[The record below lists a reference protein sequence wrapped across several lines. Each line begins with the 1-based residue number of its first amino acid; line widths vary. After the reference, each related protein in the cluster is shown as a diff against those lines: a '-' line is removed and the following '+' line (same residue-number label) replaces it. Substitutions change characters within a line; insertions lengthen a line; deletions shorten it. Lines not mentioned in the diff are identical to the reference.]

1 MSLNRVR
8 KTADDAA
15 PFKGGGG
22 AALLVV
28 ESVHKRFPGVHALK
42 GVSFEVRAGE
52 IHALVGEN
60 GAGKSTL
67 MRILAG
73 VHPPDGGSIRIDG
86 NPVTIGSPAEGLR
99 LGIAMVYQ
107 DTRLAPTLD
116 VAWNL
121 ALGHEPGGAVFVDRR
136 AMDEAARDA
145 LAAVGA
151 DIDPRRMAGD
161 LSRAE
166 RQQVEIARAL
176 ARRARVLILDEPTSA
191 LTLAETDRLME
202 ILSDLR
208 VRGTGIVF
216 ISHRVPEVLAL
227 ADRITVLKDGEVAG
241 EVAAAG
247 ATQQQIVELM
257 VGRPIGLAFPPRAKG
272 AGEVAARLR
281 LKGDADATE
290 IVLRRGIITGFA
302 GLQDAGQSA
311 AARALFGDTG
321 ADYDIEVGGAPF
333 QPRGPADALGA
344 SIVYVPSDRRGEGLS
359 ETHGIRENIALPYV
373 DRWATVGL
381 LATAREAAEV
391 DGAARAIGVKAPDW
405 ETPLSSLS
413 GGNQQKVVFARWGL
427 HAADVLVFDEPTQ
440 GVDVATKLELYR
452 LIRDRAASG
461 AAVAVISS
469 DLVELIGLSD
479 RIVVFSDGRP
489 VRDVDGATATEAG
502 LLSLAVTG
510 GRRRDESGTT
520 ATGARLAIFGR
531 YGPTALLLLL
541 VAAIFAVT
549 AANTDFF
556 LTARNLGSLAGQ
568 AAPLL
573 FAALGQMAVILLGGI
588 DLTVGPVISLVTTIA
603 SYLLAPDAPVPAA
616 VGIAACLGAGLAVG
630 ALNAAVIVL
639 FRIPDLVA
647 TLGTFSVVQGL
658 ALIVRP
664 SPGGTLDPEIA
675 AAITER
681 IGRLPLVFIAAV
693 LVYVLV
699 EAILVRGRLGARL
712 YALGGSA
719 EAAAVAGIRGGRLR
733 AFAYMFS
740 GVMAAVAGLII
751 AARIGSGDPQ
761 AGSAFTLA
769 SVTAVVVGGTS
780 VFGGVGTAAGTFLG
794 ATLVILIQN
803 VLNQF
808 QVSAYWQYIWTGL
821 LTIAAVAGYG
831 LRSPDRRGAMA
842 ARARAALRV
851 TKVKKR
857 EGDV

>member
-1 MSLNRVR
+1 MSVDQGN
-8 KTADDAA
+8 KTADSFA
-15 PFKGGGG
+15 PQKGGG
-22 AALLVV
+22 ATPLLAVDAI
-28 ESVHKRFPGVHALK
+28 HKRFPGVHALK

-73 VHPPDGGSIRIDG
+73 VHPPDEGTIRIDG
-86 NPVTIGSPAEGLR
+86 AAVTIGSPAEGLR

-136 AMDEAARDA
+136 AMDDAARAA

-176 ARRARVLILDEPTSA
+176 ARQARVLILDEPTSA
-191 LTLAETDRLME
+191 LTLTETARLME
-202 ILSDLR
+202 ILSGLR
-208 VRGTGIVF
+208 ARGTGIVF

-241 EVAAAG
+241 EVAADK
-247 ATQQQIVELM
+247 ATPQQIVEMM
-257 VGRPIGLAFPPRAKG
+257 VGRPIGLAFPPRAEG
-272 AGEVAARLR
+272 TGEVAARLR
-281 LKGDADATE
+281 LTGVADAAE
-290 IVLRRGIITGFA
+290 IVLRRGTITGFA

-311 AARALFGDTG
+311 AARALFGDSSV
-321 ADYDIEVGGAPF
+321 AYDMEVGGAPF
-333 QPRGPADALGA
+333 QPRGPADALAA
-344 SIVYVPSDRRGEGLS
+344 SVVYVPADRRGEGLS
-359 ETHGIRENIALPYV
+359 ESHGIRENIALPFVGEWATTGFLATGREATEV
-373 DRWATVGL
+373 DR
-381 LATAREAAEV
+381 
-391 DGAARAIGVKAPDW
+391 AARAIGVKAPDW
-405 ETPLSSLS
+405 ETPLQALS

-427 HAADVLVFDEPTQ
+427 QSADVLVFDEPTQ

-452 LIRDRAASG
+452 LIRDRATAG

-479 RIVVFSDGRP
+479 RIMVFSDGRP
-489 VRDVDGATATEAG
+489 VAEVDAATATEAG

-510 GRRRDESGTT
+510 GRRNEGRDTV
-520 ATGARLAIFGR
+520 AKDARRAQFGR
-531 YGPTALLLLL
+531 YGPAALLLLL
-541 VAAIFAVT
+541 VAAIFTVT

-556 LTARNLGSLAGQ
+556 LTPRNLGALAGQ

-588 DLTVGPVISLVTTIA
+588 DLTVGPIISLVTTIA
-603 SYLLAPDAPVPAA
+603 SYLLAADAPVPAA

-630 ALNAAVIVL
+630 ALNAAVIVV

-647 TLGTFSVVQGL
+647 TLGTFSVVQGV
-658 ALIVRP
+658 ALMVRP
-664 SPGGTLDPEIA
+664 SPGGTLAPEIA

-681 IGRLPLVFIAAV
+681 IGRLPLAFIAVV
-693 LVYVLV
+693 LVFLLA
-699 EAILVRGRLGARL
+699 EAILSRGRLGARL

-719 EAAAVAGIRGGRLR
+719 EAAAVAGIRGDRLR
-733 AFAYMFS
+733 AMAYMFS
-740 GVMAAVAGLII
+740 GFMAAVAGLII

-761 AGSAFTLA
+761 AGSTFTLA

-794 ATLVILIQN
+794 AILVVLIQN

-821 LTIAAVAGYG
+821 LTIAAVAGHG
-831 LRSPDRRGAMA
+831 LRSPDRRRAMA
-842 ARARAALRV
+842 ARARAVFRV
-851 TKVKKR
+851 TQGRKR
-857 EGDV
+857 GKGT

>member
-1 MSLNRVR
+1 MSEAGLIASA
-8 KTADDAA
+8 KDAA
-15 PFKGGGG
+15 PIPGDG
-22 AALLVV
+22 ATPLLDV

-42 GVSFEVRAGE
+42 GVSFQVRAGE

-73 VHPPDGGSIRIDG
+73 VHPPDEGSIRIDG
-86 NPVTIGSPAEGLR
+86 APVTIGSPAEGLR

-121 ALGHEPGGAVFVDRR
+121 ALGHEPGGRVFVDRR
-136 AMDEAARDA
+136 AMDDAARTA

-151 DIDPRRMAGD
+151 DIDPRRMAGE

-176 ARRARVLILDEPTSA
+176 ARQARVLILDEPTSA
-191 LTLAETDRLME
+191 LTLAETEHLMD
-202 ILSDLR
+202 ILRGLR
-208 VRGTGIVF
+208 ARGTGIVF

-241 EVAAAG
+241 EVSAAG
-247 ATQQQIVELM
+247 ATPQQIVEMM
-257 VGRPIGLAFPPRAKG
+257 VGRPIGLAFPPRTKVTG
-272 AGEVAARLR
+272 DVAARLR
-281 LKGDADATE
+281 SKDDPDAAE
-290 IVLRRGIITGFA
+290 IVLRRGLITGFA

-311 AARALFGDTG
+311 AARELFGD
-321 ADYDIEVGGAPF
+321 ASLAYDIEVGGAPF
-333 QPRGPADALGA
+333 QPRSPADALAA
-344 SIVYVPSDRRGEGLS
+344 SVVYVPADRRGEGLS
-359 ETHGIRENIALPYV
+359 EVHSIRENIALPYV
-373 DRWATVGL
+373 DRWSKAGF
-381 LATAREAAEV
+381 LASGREAAEV
-391 DGAARAIGVKAPDW
+391 DSAARAIGVKAPDW
-405 ETPLSSLS
+405 ETPLSALS

-452 LIRDRAASG
+452 LIRDRADHG

-489 VRDVDGATATEAG
+489 VRDVDAASATEAG
-502 LLSLAVTG
+502 LLALAVTG
-510 GRRRDESGTT
+510 SRRKGGNEDATES
-520 ATGARLAIFGR
+520 ARLAAFGR
-531 YGPTALLLLL
+531 YGSAALLLLL

-549 AANTDFF
+549 AASTDYFF
-556 LTARNLGSLAGQ
+556 TARNLGAVAGQ

-588 DLTVGPVISLVTTIA
+588 DLTVGPVISLVTTLA
-603 SYLLAPDAPVPAA
+603 SYLLAPDAPVPAF

-630 ALNAAVIVL
+630 AVNAAVVVV

-647 TLGTFSVVQGL
+647 TLGTFSIVQGL

-675 AAITER
+675 AVITER
-681 IGRLPLVFIAAV
+681 ISRLPLVFIAAIM
-693 LVYVLV
+693 VYLLA
-699 EAILVRGRLGARL
+699 EALLVRGRLGARF

-719 EAAAVAGIRGGRLR
+719 EAAAVAGVRGDRMR
-733 AFAYMFS
+733 AFAYVFS
-740 GVMAAVAGLII
+740 GLMAALAGLMIT
-751 AARIGSGDPQ
+751 ARIGSGDPQ

-794 ATLVILIQN
+794 AILVILIQN

-808 QVSAYWQYIWTGL
+808 QISAYWQYIWTGL
-821 LTIAAVAGYG
+821 LTIAAVAGHG
-831 LRSPDRRGAMA
+831 LRSPDRRRAMK
-842 ARARAALRV
+842 ARAGAVVRLARLSMRKDE
-851 TKVKKR
+851 T
-857 EGDV
+857 

>member
-1 MSLNRVR
+1 MSAETYG
-8 KTADDAA
+8 KTADGAA
-15 PFKGGGG
+15 PWKGGG
-22 AALLVV
+22 APPLLAV
-28 ESVHKRFPGVHALK
+28 EAIHKRFPGVHALK

-73 VHPPDGGSIRIDG
+73 VHPPDEGAICIDG
-86 NPVTIGSPAEGLR
+86 TAVAIGSPAEGLR

-121 ALGHEPGGAVFVDRR
+121 ALGHEPGGAVFIDRR
-136 AMDEAARDA
+136 AMDEAARAA

-176 ARRARVLILDEPTSA
+176 SRCARVLILDEPTSA
-191 LTLAETDRLME
+191 LTLTETERLME
-202 ILSDLR
+202 ILSGLR
-208 VRGTGIVF
+208 ARGTGIVF

-241 EVAAAG
+241 EVAAAA
-247 ATQQQIVELM
+247 ATPQQIVEMM
-257 VGRPIGLAFPPRAKG
+257 VGRPIGLAFPQRSEG
-272 AGEVAARLR
+272 AGEVAACLR
-281 LKGDADATE
+281 LTGDADAAE
-290 IVLRRGIITGFA
+290 IVLRRGNITGFA

-311 AARALFGDTG
+311 AGRALFGDTSV
-321 ADYDIEVGGAPF
+321 AYDIEVGSARF
-333 QPRGPADALGA
+333 QPRGPADALAA
-344 SIVYVPSDRRGEGLS
+344 SVVYVPADRRGEGLS
-359 ETHGIRENIALPYV
+359 ESHGIRENIALPLV
-373 DRWATVGL
+373 DRWATTGL
-381 LATAREAAEV
+381 LATGREATEV
-391 DGAARAIGVKAPDW
+391 DKAARAIGVKAPDW

-427 HAADVLVFDEPTQ
+427 QAADVLVFDEPTQ

-452 LIRDRAASG
+452 LIRDRATAG

-469 DLVELIGLSD
+469 DLIELIGLSD
-479 RIVVFSDGRP
+479 RIMVFSDGRP
-489 VRDVDGATATEAG
+489 VREVDAATATEAG
-502 LLSLAVTG
+502 ILSLAVTG
-510 GRRRDESGTT
+510 GRRNESCDSV
-520 ATGARLAIFGR
+520 AKGARRAQFGR

-541 VAAIFAVT
+541 VAAIFTLT

-556 LTARNLGSLAGQ
+556 LTPRNLGSLAGQ

-588 DLTVGPVISLVTTIA
+588 DLTVGPIISLVTTIA
-603 SYLLAPDAPVPAA
+603 SYLLAPDALVPAA

-630 ALNAAVIVL
+630 ALNAAVIVV
-639 FRIPDLVA
+639 FRVPDLVA

-658 ALIVRP
+658 ALMVRP

-681 IGRLPLVFIAAV
+681 IGRLPLAFIAV
-693 LVYVLV
+693 LLV
-699 EAILVRGRLGARL
+699 FLLAEAILARGRLGARL

-719 EAAAVAGIRGGRLR
+719 EAAAVAGIRGDRLR
-733 AFAYMFS
+733 AMAYMFS
-740 GVMAAVAGLII
+740 GFMAAVAGLII

-769 SVTAVVVGGTS
+769 SVTAVVAGGTS

-794 ATLVILIQN
+794 AILVVLIQN

-821 LTIAAVAGYG
+821 LTIAAVAGHG
-831 LRSPDRRGAMA
+831 LRSSDRRRAMT
-842 ARARAALRV
+842 ARARAVFRV
-851 TKVKKR
+851 TQAKKR
-857 EGDV
+857 KDES

>member
-1 MSLNRVR
+1 MSENRPAA
-8 KTADDAA
+8 TENDAA
-15 PFKGGGG
+15 PCKGGG
-22 AALLVV
+22 AAPLLAV
-28 ESVHKRFPGVHALK
+28 EAVHKHFPGVHALK
-42 GVSFEVRAGE
+42 GVSLEVRAGE
-52 IHALVGEN
+52 IHAIVGEN

-73 VHPPDGGSIRIDG
+73 VHPPDEGSIRIDG
-86 NPVTIGSPAEGLR
+86 TLVTIDSPADGLR

-136 AMDEAARDA
+136 AMDDAARAA

-151 DIDPRRMAGD
+151 DIHPRRMAGD

-176 ARRARVLILDEPTSA
+176 SRRARVLILDEPTSA
-191 LTLAETDRLME
+191 LTLSETERLME
-202 ILSDLR
+202 ILSGLR
-208 VRGTGIVF
+208 ARGTGIVF
-216 ISHRVPEVLAL
+216 ISHRVPEVLSV

-241 EVAAAG
+241 ELAAAG
-247 ATQQQIVELM
+247 ATPQQIVELM
-257 VGRPIGLAFPPRAKG
+257 VGRPIGLAFPPRAGG

-281 LKGDADATE
+281 LQGDPDAAE
-290 IVLRRGIITGFA
+290 IVFRRGIITGFA

-311 AARALFGDTG
+311 AARALFGDSTVEYVI
-321 ADYDIEVGGAPF
+321 DVGGAPF
-333 QPRGPADALGA
+333 QPFGPADALAA
-344 SIVYVPSDRRGEGLS
+344 SIVYVPADRRGEGLS
-359 ETHGIRENIALPYV
+359 ETHGIRENIALPFV
-373 DRWATVGL
+373 DRWATAGI
-381 LATAREAAEV
+381 LATGREATDVER
-391 DGAARAIGVKAPDW
+391 AARAIGVKAPDW
-405 ETPLSSLS
+405 ETPLSALS

-452 LIRDRAASG
+452 LIRDRANAG

-479 RIVVFSDGRP
+479 RIMVFSDGRP
-489 VRDVDGATATEAG
+489 VREVDAASASEAG
-502 LLSLAVTG
+502 LLSLAVSG
-510 GRRRDESGTT
+510 GRRKIDSENV
-520 ATGARLAIFGR
+520 AKGARLALFGR

-556 LTARNLGSLAGQ
+556 LTPRNLGSLAGQ

-603 SYLLAPDAPVPAA
+603 SYLLAPEAPVPAV

-630 ALNAAVIVL
+630 ALNAAVIVA
-639 FRIPDLVA
+639 FRVPDLVA

-664 SPGGTLDPEIA
+664 SPGGTLDAEIA

-693 LVYVLV
+693 LVFLLA
-699 EAILVRGRLGARL
+699 EAILVRGRLGARF

-719 EAAAVAGIRGGRLR
+719 EAAAVAGIRGGGLR
-733 AFAYMFS
+733 AMAYMFS
-740 GVMAAVAGLII
+740 GLMAAVAGLII

-794 ATLVILIQN
+794 AILVVLIQN

-821 LTIAAVAGYG
+821 LTIAAVAGHG
-831 LRSPDRRGAMA
+831 FRSPDRRRLMA
-842 ARARAALRV
+842 ARARAVFRV
-851 TKVKKR
+851 TRARMR
-857 EGDV
+857 EDDT

>member
-1 MSLNRVR
+1 MSQHPAHTEKEAVPHVGGS
-8 KTADDAA
+8 AA
-15 PFKGGGG
+15 P
-22 AALLVV
+22 LLAVDAI
-28 ESVHKRFPGVHALK
+28 HKRFPGVHALK
-42 GVSFEVRAGE
+42 GVSFEVHAGE

-73 VHPPDGGSIRIDG
+73 VHSPDEGTIRIDG
-86 NPVTIGSPAEGLR
+86 TAVTIGSPAEGLR

-121 ALGHEPGGAVFVDRR
+121 ALGHEPGGAVFIDRR
-136 AMDEAARDA
+136 EMDYAARAA

-151 DIDPRRMAGD
+151 DIDPRRMAAD

-191 LTLAETDRLME
+191 LTLTETERLME

-208 VRGTGIVF
+208 ARGTGIVF

-241 EVAAAG
+241 EVAAAA
-247 ATQQQIVELM
+247 ATPQQIVEMM
-257 VGRPIGLAFPPRAKG
+257 VGRPIGLAFPPRAEDT
-272 AGEVAARLR
+272 GEVAACLR
-281 LKGDADATE
+281 LTGDDDAAE

-311 AARALFGDTG
+311 AARALFGDTSV
-321 ADYDIEVGGAPF
+321 AYDIEVGDARF
-333 QPRGPADALGA
+333 QPRGPADALA
-344 SIVYVPSDRRGEGLS
+344 SSVVYVPADRRGEGLS
-359 ETHGIRENIALPYV
+359 ESHGIRENIALPFV
-373 DRWATVGL
+373 DKWATKGV
-381 LATAREAAEV
+381 LATGREAAEV
-391 DGAARAIGVKAPDW
+391 DQASRAIGVKAPDW
-405 ETPLSSLS
+405 ETPLSALS

-427 HAADVLVFDEPTQ
+427 QTADVLVFDEPTQ

-452 LIRDRAASG
+452 LIRDRASAG

-479 RIVVFSDGRP
+479 RIMVFSDGRP
-489 VRDVDGATATEAG
+489 VREVDAATATEAG

-510 GRRRDESGTT
+510 GRRNESRDSE
-520 ATGARLAIFGR
+520 AKGARRAQFGR
-531 YGPTALLLLL
+531 YGPAALLLLL
-541 VAAIFAVT
+541 VAAIFTVT

-556 LTARNLGSLAGQ
+556 LTPRNLGSLAGQ

-588 DLTVGPVISLVTTIA
+588 DLTVGPIISLVTTIA

-630 ALNAAVIVL
+630 ALNAAVIVV

-658 ALIVRP
+658 ALMVRP

-681 IGRLPLVFIAAV
+681 VSRLPLAFIAVV
-693 LVYVLV
+693 LVFLLA
-699 EAILVRGRLGARL
+699 EAILNRGRLGARL

-719 EAAAVAGIRGGRLR
+719 EAAAVAGIRGDRLR
-733 AFAYMFS
+733 AMAYLFS
-740 GVMAAVAGLII
+740 GFMAAVAGLII

-794 ATLVILIQN
+794 AILVVLIQN

-821 LTIAAVAGYG
+821 LTIAAVAGHG
-831 LRSPDRRGAMA
+831 LRSPDRRRAMA
-842 ARARAALRV
+842 ARARAVFRV
-851 TKVKKR
+851 TQAKNL
-857 EGDV
+857 EGET